1 MAPRKGETDDDRIT
15 RMYQNASQAIK
26 KAQMKQILTA
36 LKDHPQHIPTVHRQL
51 TTLGAIKGTTSS
63 SSCPAAASPTKDDAI
78 GILPAIEDGI
88 AETPVKE
95 NQCDEEL
102 QGSTGGTGEKPQYI
116 FDKNTTR
123 VEQLPATYLEAA
135 LTALEPASL
144 SKANLRKILKRG
156 CRDYN
161 QKLLLKYWE
170 FATGM
175 APSMPLTING
185 NTSWDSFVSHGRVQN
200 SRRQR
205 RLSDLV
211 LPVDFYSD
219 GVYSFDLA
227 KKGYLTISRK
237 GDGGVQQVQFGVPA
251 CALDFQIES
260 NWSENAAVLV
270 QVGGPLV
277 QPLSAI
283 FGASDI
289 SAPSH
294 DADGEGT
301 ERLVRIRGK
310 RPAPIPMGLA
320 SSFSCE
326 SRLSKRNEAS
336 GSGEAHITINDKA
349 MQLAKKTRAQLEFVP
364 KRLRS

>member
-1 MAPRKGETDDDRIT
+1 MAPRKGETDDDRII
-15 RMYQNASQAIK
+15 RMYQNASQAINK
-26 KAQMKQILTA
+26 TQMKQILAA
-36 LKDHPQHIPTVHRQL
+36 LKEHPQHIPTVHRQL

-63 SSCPAAASPTKDDAI
+63 SNSHAAASPTKDDAI
-78 GILPAIEDGI
+78 GIFPAIEDGT

-95 NQCDEEL
+95 NQGDDEL
-102 QGSTGGTGEKPQYI
+102 QGSTGGTEEKPQYI

-135 LTALEPASL
+135 LAALGPASL
-144 SKANLRKILKRG
+144 SKANLRNILKRG

-185 NTSWDSFVSHGRVQN
+185 NKSWDSFVSHGRMQN

-227 KKGYLTISRK
+227 KKGYLAISRK
-237 GDGGVQQVQFGVPA
+237 GDCGFQQVQFSVRA

-260 NWSENAAVLV
+260 NWSENAVVLV

-277 QPLSAI
+277 SAI

-294 DADGEGT
+294 DADGDGA
-301 ERLVRIRGK
+301 ERSVRIRGK
-310 RPAPIPMGLA
+310 RAAPIPMGLA

-326 SRLSKRNEAS
+326 SRPSKRNDAS
-336 GSGEAHITINDKA
+336 GNGEAHITINDKA
-349 MQLAKKTRAQLEFVP
+349 MQLAKTTRAQLDFVP